1 MYKLTEFYILA
12 IVPAE
17 VWFHFTFFL
26 YVNSIGL
33 GLSNSQPVLHFIDP
47 RLTMLTERR
56 NQYQIAAVNAKHSGN
71 SQQALKYLRIKKV
84 GNWCILSCGLVSWK
98 SKECVT
104 YGGFVIDLS

>member
-1 MYKLTEFYILA
+1 M
-12 IVPAE
+12 
-17 VWFHFTFFL
+17 
-26 YVNSIGL
+26 NSIGL

-84 GNWCILSCGLVSWK
+84 NNDAFHVVVLLVEKTK
-98 SKECVT
+98 SV
-104 YGGFVIDLS
+104 